1 MKRRGFLAALI
12 AIPFAPLVA
21 KLDARKAAKL
31 AEKNRILALL
41 EAKLKLHEE
50 LMRKQMNHWA
60 YSNSLNYVKS
70 YTENDPIDF
79 GYGQAELHQGHT
91 DDCDLCGCSP
101 AEYEWK
107 QLPGHIEIAV

>member
-12 AIPFAPLVA
+12 AIPFAPLIA
-21 KLDARKAAKL
+21 KLDASKL
-31 AEKNRILALL
+31 AKKQRILALL
-41 EAKLKLHEE
+41 EAKTALLEAE
-50 LMRKQMNHWA
+50 MRKQMNHWA